1 MNLND
6 LERLVAELDSDS
18 DCQTWAWFSY
28 GEKCYAY
35 AVVQA
40 VPLDEDDD
48 TPVVG
53 RLEPHPE
60 DAMVWVDESGRKCI
74 TLEPVFNA
82 EHQNGGIEC
91 EVAVALRNAAPEL
104 FRRLREAET
113 LLREARPMVEAAKE
127 HFDRLKSSFVESMNY
142 DAACRSRDN
151 ESAARNLAARIDK
164 HLGGA

>member
-6 LERLVAELDSDS
+6 LERLERAVTRGEWGVRELVIDHFLDTNHRWAITGGTTGFIAKAEGLGVE
-18 DCQTWAWFSY
+18 AH
-28 GEKCYAY
+28 A
-35 AVVQA
+35 
-40 VPLDEDDD
+40 
-48 TPVVG
+48 
-53 RLEPHPE
+53 
-60 DAMVWVDESGRKCI
+60 
-74 TLEPVFNA
+74 NA
-82 EHQNGGIEC
+82 QFI
-91 EVAVALRNAAPEL
+91 AALRNAAPEL
-104 FRRLREAET
+104 FRRLREAEK